1 MLTPRQQVELAL
13 RGGHGA
19 TAPDTDMTL
28 GEARRAWPDK
38 VIWMNYSSSV
48 HLRPDQEVRQF
59 TVDLLN
65 QANTVDG
72 LIMGITEDIPLNR
85 WQASCTAIMDGLDHH
100 AREKPGLYK

>member
-1 MLTPRQQVELAL
+1 
-13 RGGHGA
+13 
-19 TAPDTDMTL
+19 
-28 GEARRAWPDK
+28 
-38 VIWMNYSSSV
+38 MNYSSSV